1 LQPGRGPGHPTSDPS
16 PVDASGGIVDD
27 VQGKQKRKRKDKEKL
42 ECTICTEDHYTNQCP
57 QLRGPK
63 PAVAFC
69 GAAEDGM
76 GFFQI
81 QAARSNQIVNP
92 AQISYAAL
100 ITVET
105 GEVNAQLIRSEL
117 ARIIP
122 VRWDW
127 EVQDLGSNSF
137 VVPFLSKEELERMV
151 AIHTITTRNKE
162 GTLTFEEFVDD
173 VQPIKV
179 LEQVWVTVTKVPRAL
194 RSFLPLWAVG
204 SIIGATQ
211 KVDMLHLRATGQVR
225 ILVAVY
231 DATKIPKFAD
241 LLSDARRRISLI
253 LTLRWERQIRRR
265 SWGIPRQTSPSH
277 LHSSPGI

>member
-1 LQPGRGPGHPTSDPS
+1 VIP
-16 PVDASGGIVDD
+16 DD
-27 VQGKQKRKRKDKEKL
+27 DQGKQKRKQKDKEKL
-42 ECTICTEDHYTNQCP
+42 QCTICTEEHYTNQYP
-57 QLRGPK
+57 LLRGPK

-81 QAARSNQIVNP
+81 QAARSNQIVNF
-92 AQISYAAL
+92 AQVSFAAL

-122 VRWDW
+122 VRWVW
-127 EVQDLGSNSF
+127 EVQDLGNKSF
-137 VVPFLSKEELERMV
+137 VVPFPSKEELERMI

-179 LEQVWVTVTKVPRAL
+179 LEQVWVTVTKVPRGL

-211 KVDMLHLRATGQVR
+211 KVDMLHLRATGHVR

-231 DATKIPKFAD
+231 DAKKYRSSLMFVSDAVFIASFFSLMK
-241 LLSDARRRISLI
+241 LLSKMAL
-253 LTLRWERQIRRR
+253 
-265 SWGIPRQTSPSH
+265 IPRRT
-277 LHSSPGI
+277 IC

>member
-1 LQPGRGPGHPTSDPS
+1 
-16 PVDASGGIVDD
+16 VIADD
-27 VQGKQKRKRKDKEKL
+27 DQGKKKRKWKDKEKL
-42 ECTICTEDHYTNQCP
+42 ECTICTEDHYTNQCSL
-57 QLRGPK
+57 LRGPK
-63 PAVAFC
+63 PTAAFC
-69 GAAEDGM
+69 GDAEDGM

-81 QAARSNQIVNP
+81 QAASSNQIVNP
-92 AQISYAAL
+92 AQVSSIAL

-105 GEVNAQLIRSEL
+105 GEVNAQLISSEM

-122 VRWDW
+122 VCWDW
-127 EVQDLGSNSF
+127 EIQELGNKSF
-137 VVPFLSKEELERMV
+137 MVPFPGKEEPERMI

-162 GTLTFEEFVDD
+162 GTITFQEFVDD

-211 KVDMLHLRATGQVR
+211 KVDMIHLRATGQVR

-231 DATKIPKFAD
+231 EVKKSLSSLMSVSAAKFITSI
-241 LLSDARRRISLI
+241 LSPMR
-253 LTLRWERQIRRR
+253 
-265 SWGIPRQTSPSH
+265 
-277 LHSSPGI
+277 

>member
-1 LQPGRGPGHPTSDPS
+1 VIADE
-16 PVDASGGIVDD
+16 D
-27 VQGKQKRKRKDKEKL
+27 QGKEKRKRKDKEKL

-57 QLRGPK
+57 LLQGPK
-63 PAVAFC
+63 PVVAFC

-92 AQISYAAL
+92 AQVSFAAL
-100 ITVET
+100 ITVKT
-105 GEVNAQLIRSEL
+105 GEVNAQLIRSQL

-127 EVQDLGSNSF
+127 EVQDLGNKFF
-137 VVPFLSKEELERMV
+137 VVPLPSKEEPERMI

-162 GTLTFEEFVDD
+162 GTITFEEFVDD

-179 LEQVWVTVTKVPRAL
+179 LEQVWVTVTNVPPAL

-204 SIIGATQ
+204 SIIGAT
-211 KVDMLHLRATGQVR
+211 
-225 ILVAVY
+225 
-231 DATKIPKFAD
+231 
-241 LLSDARRRISLI
+241 
-253 LTLRWERQIRRR
+253 
-265 SWGIPRQTSPSH
+265 
-277 LHSSPGI
+277 

>member
-1 LQPGRGPGHPTSDPS
+1 
-16 PVDASGGIVDD
+16 VDTSGGIVDD

-42 ECTICTEDHYTNQCP
+42 ECSICTEDHYTNQCP

-81 QAARSNQIVNP
+81 QAARSNQIVNS
-92 AQISYAAL
+92 AQISFAAL
-100 ITVET
+100 ISVET

-127 EVQDLGSNSF
+127 EVQELGSKSF
-137 VVPFLSKEELERMV
+137 VVPFPSKEELERMV
-151 AIHTITTRNKE
+151 AIQTITTRNKE
-162 GTLTFEEFVDD
+162 ATLTFEEFVDD

-194 RSFLPLWAVG
+194 RSFLSLWAVG

-231 DATKIPKFAD
+231 DTKKYRSSLMFVLAAAFIASFFIQMK
-241 LLSDARRRISLI
+241 LLTKTALI
-253 LTLRWERQIRRR
+253 LRRT
-265 SWGIPRQTSPSH
+265 IC
-277 LHSSPGI
+277 

>member
-1 LQPGRGPGHPTSDPS
+1 
-16 PVDASGGIVDD
+16 
-27 VQGKQKRKRKDKEKL
+27 
-42 ECTICTEDHYTNQCP
+42 
-57 QLRGPK
+57 
-63 PAVAFC
+63 
-69 GAAEDGM
+69 
-76 GFFQI
+76 
-81 QAARSNQIVNP
+81 
-92 AQISYAAL
+92 
-100 ITVET
+100 VET

-127 EVQDLGSNSF
+127 EVQDLGNKSF
-137 VVPFLSKEELERMV
+137 VVPFPSKEELERMV
-151 AIHTITTRNKE
+151 AIHMITTRNKE

-194 RSFLPLWAVG
+194 RSFLPLWAIG

-231 DATKIPKFAD
+231 DTKQYRS
-241 LLSDARRRISLI
+241 LLMFVSAAMCIASFFRQMKNLNKK
-253 LTLRWERQIRRR
+253 TL
-265 SWGIPRQTSPSH
+265 IPRRT
-277 LHSSPGI
+277 IC